1 MQLIVPV
8 HKVALLAALC
18 ALSFMLSACDDSETT
33 TTTIPSTYNGERAPA
48 LLSTSNV
55 PRFVALIFGEEAA
68 IAPATA
74 TQLRQTHANAS
85 QTPATEAITV
95 QSDSVQADRALGQL
109 VANLLPFWAY
119 QARNVSY
126 EETVACDSGS
136 YHIAA
141 TIDSVTRTGTAN
153 LTYTN
158 CQLDNV
164 RFEGRSHLTIDGVDA
179 DTLALT
185 DYTMQ
190 LQETNVTIDSTPYL
204 YNGEFSVLETS
215 QSYTLNSNM
224 YRRNLQNGE
233 ESLLDDVTY
242 AQELTDMRVT
252 GDFCLAS
259 AGCVTVNTTTAFN
272 FPPGTSGYDNAP
284 YAGESHMQ
292 GGGGT
297 QAKVSGQTVPQS
309 EQTYLVVVLDE
320 DGDNNYET
328 GVAAS
333 KMLATG
339 ESAAETN
346 KVSLAHVPKVARVG
360 TRVLLSSATQQG
372 QWTLEAA
379 PDNSHAQINT
389 TSAVSTL
396 TVDQAGT
403 YQLSLKTQD
412 ATGQTQL
419 SSTSLHGVAPLQS
432 FDFVVQD
439 AVYSDALERLV
450 MLSQAPY
457 AALYVW
463 NPSNND
469 VQTLALAP
477 FPEQIRLGASGRQ
490 VWVQHAS
497 KVSRIDLTTLT
508 LLDSST
514 TNTETAFAEAEAQ
527 PQALQAA
534 VHVDFDAAK
543 QRSLAIYRDTA
554 TQTTQIVTQD
564 TQWTQPESVLTLQDL
579 WPAAVPN
586 RARARFAFFAAAGQ
600 PRYVLLEQ
608 QQQTQLLAF

>member
-1 MQLIVPV
+1 MQFIVPAR
-8 HKVALLAALC
+8 KVALLAVLC
-18 ALSFMLSACDDSETT
+18 ILSLTLSACDDSETT
-33 TTTIPSTYNGERAPA
+33 TTNTSSTYNGERAPA
-48 LLSTSNV
+48 LLSPSNM

-74 TQLRQTHANAS
+74 TELRQAS
-85 QTPATEAITV
+85 NHQVQMAAAATTL
-95 QSDSVQADRALGQL
+95 STSVKADRALGQL
-109 VANLLPFWAY
+109 VANLPPLWAY
-119 QARNVSY
+119 QARNVGY
-126 EETVACDSGS
+126 EETVECDSGS

-141 TIDSVTRTGTAN
+141 TIDSVTRTGAAN
-153 LTYTN
+153 LTYAN

-204 YNGEFSVLETS
+204 YSGEFSVLETP

-224 YRRNLQNGE
+224 YRRNLQSGE

-259 AGCVTVNTTTAFN
+259 AGCVTVETTTAFN
-272 FPPGTSGYDNAP
+272 FPPGTSGYDRAP
-284 YAGESHMQ
+284 YAGELHMQ

-297 QAKVSGQTVPQS
+297 QAKVNGQTAPQS

-320 DGDNNYET
+320 DGDNSYET

-333 KMLATG
+333 ARLAAS
-339 ESAAETN
+339 ELASKTN
-346 KVSLAHVPKVARVG
+346 KVSLAHVPKAVRVG
-360 TRVLLSSATQQG
+360 TRVLLSSAMQQG

-379 PDNSHAQINT
+379 PDNSRAQINT
-389 TSAVSTL
+389 SQAVSTL
-396 TVDQAGT
+396 TVDQAGA

-412 ATGQTQL
+412 ALGQPQL
-419 SSTSLHGVAPLQS
+419 SSTSLHAVESLQT

-450 MLSQAPY
+450 MLSQGPY
-457 AALYVW
+457 TALYVW
-463 NPSNND
+463 NPSNGD
-469 VQTLALAP
+469 LQALALAKR
-477 FPEQIRLGASGRQ
+477 PEDIRLGQSGLQ
-490 VWVQHAS
+490 VWLKQAGE
-497 KVSRIDLTTLT
+497 VSRIDLASLT
-508 LLDSST
+508 VLERSAAY
-514 TNTETAFAEAEAQ
+514 TAFTEAKML

-534 VHVDFDAAK
+534 EHIDFDAAK

-564 TQWTQPESVLTLQDL
+564 KQWAQPESVLILQDL
-579 WPAAVPN
+579 WPAAMPN
-586 RARARFAFFAAAGQ
+586 QARARFAFFAAAGQ
-600 PRYVLLEQ
+600 PRYVLIEQ